1 MTTNEQ
7 IRPPAPVIWAAVI
20 AGVQCM
26 LGLAFALIL
35 LFRQITGRTDA
46 SIVYESDSANSWVGL
61 GTAVFFIIIF
71 GTVLLGAVFMAKA
84 HRWGRGPV
92 VFQQLM
98 LLLISYYVFT
108 GGQTIAA
115 VCLALSAIAALGML
129 FSRSAVAWV
138 TENY

>member
-1 MTTNEQ
+1 
-7 IRPPAPVIWAAVI
+7 
-20 AGVQCM
+20 M